1 MKKIVLSIALVL
13 ALGFG
18 ANAQI
23 GLSDAFFNDWAQ
35 SDMLRDGGLGLMLPT
50 LPGDHGLGGDVPGAP
65 LGSGLII
72 LSALGAGYAYR
83 KRKDYK

>member
-35 SDMLRDGGLGLMLPT
+35 SDFLRDGGLGLMLPT
-50 LPGDHGLGGDVPGAP
+50 LPGDHGLGGDVPAP
-65 LGSGLII
+65 LGSGLFI
-72 LSALGAGYAYR
+72 LGVLGAGYATLSRR
-83 KRKDYK
+83 KK

>member
-13 ALGFG
+13 ALGLG

-23 GLSDAFFNDWAQ
+23 GLSDAFLNDWAT
-35 SDMLRDGGLGLMLPT
+35 SDFLRDGGLGLMLPT
-50 LPGDHGLGGDVPGAP
+50 LPGDHGGLGDVPAP

-72 LSALGAGYAYR
+72 LGALGAGYATLRRR
-83 KRKDYK
+83 KE

>member
-13 ALGFG
+13 ALGLG

-23 GLSDAFFNDWAQ
+23 GLSDAFLNDWAT
-35 SDMLRDGGLGLMLPT
+35 SDFLRDGGLGLMLPG
-50 LPGDHGLGGDVPGAP
+50 LPGDHGLGGDVPAP

-72 LSALGAGYAYR
+72 LSALGAGYAIN
-83 KRKDYK
+83 KRKKE